1 MELKNLFLNK
11 DYFEVLEIKG
21 TVHIKI
27 KILSSFIDL
36 YVVPNLHDFSFSVEH
51 KRRYIVE

>member
-27 KILSSFIDL
+27 KILSSFIDH